1 LPSNSVFTI
10 NRNEACNIE
19 SSLDI
24 FLELINKIQTKYKR
38 KNGEDIVLAIPSI
51 NICKRLAFESKM
63 NIISQDIESE
73 IHSNSLKFEEFLI
86 FIVLVSIYMQNSLIR
101 ERYEP

>member
-1 LPSNSVFTI
+1 M
-10 NRNEACNIE
+10 
-19 SSLDI
+19 
-24 FLELINKIQTKYKR
+24 QTKYKR
-38 KNGEDIVLAIPSI
+38 KNGEEIILAIPSI

-63 NIISQDIESE
+63 NLVSQDIESE